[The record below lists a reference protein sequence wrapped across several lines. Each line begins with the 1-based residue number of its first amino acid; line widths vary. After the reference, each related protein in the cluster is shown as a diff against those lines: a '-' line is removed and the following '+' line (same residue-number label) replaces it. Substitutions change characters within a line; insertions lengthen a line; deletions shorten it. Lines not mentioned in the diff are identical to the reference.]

1 MSWIGEAFA
10 MAPAGGGGEGG
21 GSLITSLMPL
31 ALIFGIMYML
41 IIRPQQKK
49 QKDQARMIE
58 SLKKG
63 DEIVTN
69 GGIHGTI
76 VGVKERENT
85 LIVKIAENVKIEL
98 SRSTVLRVKESKD
111 SGKNES

>member
-1 MSWIGEAFA
+1 MHWIGEAFA
-10 MAPAGGGGEGG
+10 MAPGGGEGGG

-31 ALIFGIMYML
+31 ALIFVIMYLL

-49 QKDQARMIE
+49 QKEHQRMIDA
-58 SLKKG
+58 LKKG
-63 DEIVTN
+63 DKIVTN

-76 VGVKERENT
+76 MGVKEREKT

-98 SRSTVLRVKESKD
+98 SRAMVARVKE
-111 SGKNES
+111 

>member
-1 MSWIGEAFA
+1 MSWIGETFA
-10 MAPAGGGGEGG
+10 MAPAGGGDGGG

-31 ALIFGIMYML
+31 ALIFVIMYML

-49 QKDQARMIE
+49 QKDQQRMID

-63 DEIVTN
+63 DNIVTN

-76 VGVKERENT
+76 VGVKEREKT
-85 LIVKIAENVKIEL
+85 LIVKIADNVKIEL
-98 SRSTVLRVKESKD
+98 SRGTVARVKE
-111 SGKNES
+111 